1 MVIDYKYSWI
11 NNTKAI
17 ATFLVIIIHV
27 TSIYLIDN
35 HSEFGL
41 NVAEMFNSFAR
52 VSVPLFVVLSGYLNI
67 KGDCSYNFS
76 GFYKKKATRII
87 YALLFWTL
95 FFVSL
100 NAAKHLYSY
109 GDINYKDLFNSVL
122 VGRPYYHLWFLYML
136 LGLYLV
142 TPFISIIVQNLDRK
156 TICYIICV
164 LFLIVM
170 LDDLYRRYFSIDKGF
185 FLTWF
190 FSYLPYY
197 ILGYYLR
204 GISLKSKPLLCIS
217 GYVIS
222 SLTMFFVIFY
232 FENDSIRSIV
242 WSYFSIFTVLG
253 TISFILF
260 MMNISR
266 KNIFLV
272 NNTSEYMFGI
282 YLIHPFFI
290 DIFKFANVFDL
301 KVNPI
306 SNIFLISFL
315 VMALSLVSVHIILW
329 FKFLRKI
336 V

>member
-27 TSIYLIDN
+27 SSIYLIGN

-41 NVAEMFNSFAR
+41 NVAKMFNSFSR
-52 VSVPLFVVLSGYLNI
+52 ISVPLFVVLSGYLNI
-67 KGDCSYNFS
+67 KDECSCSFS
-76 GFYKKKATRII
+76 GFYKKKANRII
-87 YALLFWTL
+87 YALLFWTF

-100 NAAKHLYSY
+100 NAAKHLYIY
-109 GDINYKDLFNSVL
+109 GNINYKDLFNSIL
-122 VGRPYYHLWFLYML
+122 YGRPYYHLWFLYML

-156 TICYIICV
+156 KIYYIICA
-164 LFLIVM
+164 LFSIVI

-204 GISLKSKPLLCIS
+204 DISFKANPLLCFL
-217 GYVIS
+217 GYIIS
-222 SLTMFFVIFY
+222 SLTMFFFIFY
-232 FENDSIRSIV
+232 FDNDNIRSIV

-253 TISFILF
+253 TMSFILF

-266 KNIFLV
+266 KSSMLV
-272 NNTSEYMFGI
+272 NNASKYMFGI

-290 DIFKFANVFDL
+290 DAFKFANVFDL
-301 KVNPI
+301 KFNPI
-306 SNIFLISFL
+306 ANIFLISLL
-315 VMALSLVSVHIILW
+315 VMALSLASVYFILW